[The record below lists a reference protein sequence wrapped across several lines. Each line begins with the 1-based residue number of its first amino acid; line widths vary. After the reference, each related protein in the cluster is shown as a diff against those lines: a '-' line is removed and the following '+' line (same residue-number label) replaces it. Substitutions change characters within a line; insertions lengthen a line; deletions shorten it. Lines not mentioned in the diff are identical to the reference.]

1 MLSSNVST
9 VGIFYCVGLSC
20 ANNKYI
26 KRFVYRVLNV
36 SLETLLV
43 LLISYKL
50 PFNLCL
56 VIMKSIPWSKMNAS
70 VEIEISWNCIIT
82 LDLCCL
88 GSSSYCGRYIFATP

>member
-1 MLSSNVST
+1 MST

-20 ANNKYI
+20 ASSKCI
-26 KRFVYRVLNV
+26 KRYVYRVLNV

-56 VIMKSIPWSKMNAS
+56 VIM
-70 VEIEISWNCIIT
+70 
-82 LDLCCL
+82 
-88 GSSSYCGRYIFATP
+88 

>member
-1 MLSSNVST
+1 MST

-20 ANNKYI
+20 ASSKYI
-26 KRFVYRVLNV
+26 KRYVYCVLNV

-56 VIMKSIPWSKMNAS
+56 VIM
-70 VEIEISWNCIIT
+70 
-82 LDLCCL
+82 
-88 GSSSYCGRYIFATP
+88 

>member
-9 VGIFYCVGLSC
+9 VGIFYCVGLGC
-20 ANNKYI
+20 ASNKYI
-26 KRFVYRVLNV
+26 KRYVYRVLNV

-56 VIMKSIPWSKMNAS
+56 VIM
-70 VEIEISWNCIIT
+70 
-82 LDLCCL
+82 
-88 GSSSYCGRYIFATP
+88 

>member
-20 ANNKYI
+20 ASNKYI
-26 KRFVYRVLNV
+26 KRYVYRVLNV

-43 LLISYKL
+43 LLICYKL

-56 VIMKSIPWSKMNAS
+56 VIM
-70 VEIEISWNCIIT
+70 
-82 LDLCCL
+82 
-88 GSSSYCGRYIFATP
+88 

>member
-20 ANNKYI
+20 ASGKYI
-26 KRFVYRVLNV
+26 KRYVYRVLNV

-56 VIMKSIPWSKMNAS
+56 VIM
-70 VEIEISWNCIIT
+70 
-82 LDLCCL
+82 
-88 GSSSYCGRYIFATP
+88 